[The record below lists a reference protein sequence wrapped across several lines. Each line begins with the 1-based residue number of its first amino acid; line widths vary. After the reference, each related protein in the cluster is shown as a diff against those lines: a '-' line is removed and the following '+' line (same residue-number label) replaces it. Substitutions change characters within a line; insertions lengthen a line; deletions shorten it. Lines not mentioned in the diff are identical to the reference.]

1 MTHTKVPDED
11 ERAELF
17 KMALPEL
24 LDNQTNDLFD
34 RFEAQAYSC
43 YAGIEKPGEHDN
55 PHGQKVLRVI
65 PPDKLWPDKNDAL
78 IPPLGEAAHDMLRAF
93 ILGEY
98 YPCIGARAAFTE
110 GTYRLGFYK
119 HLAHLSSV
127 AAMGRDLKRFVGEY
141 QKIGRYNTFVAVFK
155 YPQITT
161 EDQFETLLWKHLQ
174 LLHNHDIDHWDPHY
188 SPNPEDPNFAFSF
201 DGEAFFVV
209 GMHPG
214 ASRFARRFGYTVLVF
229 NPESQIRNLKENNK
243 LARFSEVVRTR
254 DTLFQ
259 GTLNPSLPLDGST
272 TGGEAQVYSGKP
284 HPAGSKYQ
292 CPFHPRPEVTKKS
305 SGQEVHDHETTNNSS

>member
-17 KMALPEL
+17 KMHLPEL
-24 LDNQTNDLFD
+24 LDNPSNELFE

-43 YAGIEKPGEHDN
+43 YSGIEKPGEHDN

-141 QKIGRYNTFVAVFK
+141 KKIGRYNTFVAIFK
-155 YPQITT
+155 HPQITT
-161 EDQFETLLWKHLQ
+161 EEQFESLLWKHLQ
-174 LLHNHDIDHWDPHY
+174 LLHDNDDPT
-188 SPNPEDPNFAFSF
+188 FAFSF
-201 DGEAFFVV
+201 HGEAFFVV

-214 ASRFARRFGYTVLVF
+214 ASRLARRFGFTVLVF
-229 NPESQIRNLKENNK
+229 NPESQIRNLKENHK

-272 TGGEAQVYSGKP
+272 TGGEAQVYSGKA
-284 HPAGSKYQ
+284 HPAGTVFR
-292 CPFHPRPEVTKKS
+292 CPFHPRPEVTKK
-305 SGQEVHDHETTNNSS
+305 